1 MTKEQLSFMFNKVIN
16 GFYIK
21 KDILVTRQK
30 VAGKKKFYVIDM
42 RTDET
47 KENCFNN
54 IDELFDFKIN
64 GETIEQLIKDKK
76 DLNVS
81 NVWE

>member
-1 MTKEQLSFMFNKVIN
+1 MTKEQLSFMFNKSVN

-21 KDILVTRQK
+21 KDILITRQK
-30 VAGKKKFYVIDM
+30 VAGKKMFYIIDM

-47 KENCFNN
+47 KEMSFNN
-54 IDELFDFKIN
+54 IDELFDAKIN
-64 GETIEQLIKDKK
+64 GETIELLLKDKK
-76 DLNVS
+76 ELNIT